1 MKSSILIGL
10 LLASISFGV
19 ALAAED
25 NMTMLINESTSAN
38 ITPDN
43 LPVSVIIS
51 PSDNMTISEN
61 MTMSDNMTMPCC
73 MKMPMN
79 MPMNMS
85 MPMSMNA
92 ADVPTNIVMLQNVT
106 VNIITIQPPNMSNA

>member
-25 NMTMLINESTSAN
+25 NMTMSINESTSAN
-38 ITPDN
+38 ITPEN
-43 LPVSVIIS
+43 MPVSVIIG
-51 PSDNMTISEN
+51 PP
-61 MTMSDNMTMPCC
+61 DNMTMGDNMIMPCC
-73 MKMPMN
+73 IN

-85 MPMSMNA
+85 IPMSMKA
-92 ADVPTNIVMLQNVT
+92 TDVPTNIVILQNVT
-106 VNIITIQPPNMSNA
+106 LNIITIQPPIMSA